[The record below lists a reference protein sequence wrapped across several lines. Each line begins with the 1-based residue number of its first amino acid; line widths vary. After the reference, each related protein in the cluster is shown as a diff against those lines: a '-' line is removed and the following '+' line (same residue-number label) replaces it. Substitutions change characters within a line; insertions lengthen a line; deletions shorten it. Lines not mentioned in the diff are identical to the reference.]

1 MGLFRVA
8 GRVCVCDYVMAV
20 GETLDAPSSSPCD
33 PRSGRERSAVSRHI
47 AVIPRLT
54 CTVSPKAA
62 GCVSVTHA
70 DPETQ
75 RHTPLT

>member
-1 MGLFRVA
+1 M
-8 GRVCVCDYVMAV
+8 CVYDYVMAV

-47 AVIPRLT
+47 AVIPGLT

-75 RHTPLT
+75 RLTPLT